1 MLCDYLLITAF
12 PHTKTL
18 LLGRLLPAG
27 GGIVVVALLFLILYF
42 YRAFYDSRRE
52 EELTKLEKT
61 RQREYF
67 SKLLKREEETRRFRH
82 DILNDLLELQNYCN
96 HKNYEQM
103 ENYLERML
111 GTVEEI
117 SHSTYDVGNDIVNT
131 VINYYF
137 QPLRKHCHIEVSG
150 YMSEKSSIEERDL
163 CVLSANLMK
172 NAAERAGKM
181 KDGEIKVSIKEGKKY
196 LCLQVKNSFEGEV
209 YFDKKGLP
217 ITTKPDKR
225 NHGIGTRNI
234 AEVVEKNGGTYQA
247 EAKDGMYA
255 VEIYL
260 KL

>member
-1 MLCDYLLITAF
+1 
-12 PHTKTL
+12 
-18 LLGRLLPAG
+18 
-27 GGIVVVALLFLILYF
+27 
-42 YRAFYDSRRE
+42 
-52 EELTKLEKT
+52 
-61 RQREYF
+61 
-67 SKLLKREEETRRFRH
+67 
-82 DILNDLLELQNYCN
+82 
-96 HKNYEQM
+96 
-103 ENYLERML
+103 ML

-137 QPLRKHCHIEVSG
+137 QPLRERCHIEVSG